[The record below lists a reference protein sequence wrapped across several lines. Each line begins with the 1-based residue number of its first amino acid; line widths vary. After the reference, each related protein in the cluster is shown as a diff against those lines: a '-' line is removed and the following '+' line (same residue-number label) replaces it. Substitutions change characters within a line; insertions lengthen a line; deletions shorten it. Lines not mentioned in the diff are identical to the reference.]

1 MNDKQPDRQVHIA
14 HDDDTE
20 RLRQWWK
27 RNGLGIIAGV
37 VLGIGGV
44 AGIQRWRIYENVQ
57 REKAPA
63 LYEEMLAAAAS
74 GDQASLKG
82 SAEALLGSHS
92 NSGYA
97 DLAQLILA
105 RQAFE
110 SGDVS
115 AAENAL
121 TEIIETSADPVMQQV
136 ARVRLAVLALQAG
149 DVERIKALAEAQSTE
164 GFVSQFQELLGDAL
178 VASGELEAAARAYEK
193 ALSNVAA
200 NSQAAQLLNAKLN
213 MTRQDTDAG

>member
-1 MNDKQPDRQVHIA
+1 MQS
-14 HDDDTE
+14 
-20 RLRQWWK
+20 
-27 RNGLGIIAGV
+27 
-37 VLGIGGV
+37 
-44 AGIQRWRIYENVQ
+44 
-57 REKAPA
+57 EKASA